1 MDFKEAYKQLNKAQ
15 KEAVDTVE
23 GPVMVVAGPGTG
35 KTKILTLRIANILEK
50 TQVNPD
56 NILALTYSRAGASEM
71 QKRLAGMIGTPAYR
85 VTISTFHGFC
95 EDIIKQNPSA
105 FPRIIGAES
114 IIEVDQVNIIQQ
126 AISELSLR
134 ELKPYGE
141 PLYYMGAIISSID
154 KLKRE
159 DVSPEDFRK
168 MMLAEEASFA
178 NISDLY
184 HEKGAH
190 KGKMKGDYQKLLKQ
204 IAKNLELCQVYEF
217 YQKTLAEKKLYD
229 YNDMIMEV
237 VRELGNNSDLLLQ
250 LQEQY
255 QYVLVDEHQDTNNAQ
270 NKLIE
275 LLCNFH
281 DNPNLFVVG
290 DEKQAIYRFQGA
302 SLENFLYFKKLYP
315 SSKLIVL
322 EENYRS
328 HQSIL
333 DAAHNILAGHKP
345 LKSQAGS
352 NAVQI
357 NLGEFTKPAEELYF
371 IAQDIQRC
379 IADGIPPEEIAIL
392 YRENRDALN
401 ISRALDK
408 LGILHAI
415 ESKQDI
421 MADSDIRKLLL
432 LFKTAVNF
440 GSEELILESLHIDF
454 VGVDELEIY
463 KIIAEAQEK
472 RISAYSLVKTKFPA
486 FYADLSRWATLAK
499 NENAEQCFEIIMR
512 ESGFLSSILEK
523 VDAGEKLDRVQVLF
537 NKLQDLVMRRKQF
550 SLGEFLDYLAT
561 LEAHKILLEKANR
574 ATPGRVRLM
583 TAHGAKGQEFD
594 CVYIANAFNGHW
606 GNKRR
611 PQLITLPDRI
621 FSLGKETPEH
631 DTDDGDERRLFYVAI
646 TRARK
651 EITITYAGESLDGK
665 QLLPA
670 QFITEI
676 KPELIKQI
684 DVEKIKKELS
694 KHKDFFYS
702 ENPER
707 EVDIKNKEFI
717 RRIFTTFGLSV
728 TALNN
733 YLRCPWNYFYTN
745 LLRIPKAKTKHQM
758 YGTAIHNALRDL
770 FDPHTYSANSEA
782 EQKHSRV
789 GVRVEEAKVK
799 LPSME
804 WLLDR
809 FITYIAKEPMTE
821 NDVVESSIKGRA
833 SLRGWYE
840 KYSSSWNLNTLTEF
854 NIKGVVIAPDVRIT
868 GKLDKIELS
877 DGVGVNVVDY
887 KTSKPKTR
895 GEIEGTTQNSNGDI
909 KRQLIFYKLLLN
921 NFDEGKKFK
930 MQSAEIDFIEPNEK
944 GDYKKESF
952 TITDEEV
959 AELTELIKK
968 TADEILN
975 LKFWNKTCEDKDC
988 EYCALRKMMTE

>member
-1 MDFKEAYKQLNKAQ
+1 MTFKEAYKQLNKAQ

-50 TQVNPD
+50 TQVNPE

-71 QKRLAGMIGTPAYR
+71 QKRLAEMIGTPAYQ

-95 EDIIKQNPSA
+95 DDIIKQNPSA
-105 FPRIIGAES
+105 FPRIIGSEN
-114 IIEVDQVNIIQQ
+114 IIEVDQVNIIEK
-126 AISELSLR
+126 AINDLTLR

-159 DVSPEDFRK
+159 DVSPEDFK
-168 MMLAEEASFA
+168 KIMLAEEESFA
-178 NISDLY
+178 NIADLY

-190 KGKMKGDYQKLLKQ
+190 KGKMKGDYQKLQKQ
-204 IAKNLELCQVYEF
+204 IAKNLELVRIYEF

-255 QYVLVDEHQDTNNAQ
+255 QYILVDEHQDTNNAQ

-302 SLENFLYFKKLYP
+302 SLENFLYFKKIYP

-328 HQSIL
+328 HQTIL
-333 DAAHNILAGHKP
+333 DSAHSILAGQKP
-345 LKSQAGS
+345 LKAQS
-352 NAVQI
+352 NNKAVQI
-357 NLGEFTKPAEELYF
+357 NIGEFTKPDEELYF
-371 IAQDIQRC
+371 IAQDIKSHLE
-379 IADGIPPEEIAIL
+379 DGTLPEEVAIL
-392 YRENRDALN
+392 YRENRDARN
-401 ISRALDK
+401 ISRALEK
-408 LGILHAI
+408 LGIVHAI

-440 GSEELILESLHIDF
+440 GSEDLILESLHIDF
-454 VGVDELEIY
+454 LGINELDIY
-463 KIIAEAQEK
+463 QIIAEAQEK
-472 RISAYSLVKTKFPA
+472 RISAYGLVREKFPDI
-486 FYADLSRWATLAK
+486 YANFSKWATLAK

-512 ESGFLSSILEK
+512 ESGFLASILSK

-537 NKLQDLVMRRKQF
+537 NKLQDLVMRQKQF
-550 SLGEFLDYLAT
+550 SLAEFLDYLAT
-561 LEAHKILLEKANR
+561 LETHKILLEKANR

-594 CVYIANAFNGHW
+594 YVYIANAYNGHW

-621 FSLGKETPEH
+621 FALDKKVPEH
-631 DTDDGDERRLFYVAI
+631 DTDDGDERRLFYVAL

-651 EITITYAGESLDGK
+651 GLTITYAGESLDGK

-676 KPELIKQI
+676 KPELINNI
-684 DVEKIKKELS
+684 DINKIKKELA
-694 KHKDFFYS
+694 KHKDFFFN

-717 RRIFTTFGLSV
+717 RKMFTSFGLSV
-728 TALNN
+728 TGLNN
-733 YLRCPWNYFYTN
+733 YLKCPWNYFYTN

-758 YGTAIHNALRDL
+758 YGTAVHNALKDL
-770 FDPHTYSANSEA
+770 F
-782 EQKHSRV
+782 
-789 GVRVEEAKVK
+789 EEGKTK
-799 LPSME
+799 LPSAE
-804 WLLDR
+804 WLLER
-809 FITYIAKEPMTE
+809 FITHIAKEPMTE
-821 NDVVESSIKGRA
+821 VDVVESSIKGRA
-833 SLRGWYE
+833 SLKGWYA
-840 KYSSSWNLNTLTEF
+840 KYASSWNLNTLTEF
-854 NIKGVVIAPDVRIT
+854 NIKGIVISEDVRIT
-868 GKLDKIELS
+868 GKLDKMELGDDES
-877 DGVGVNVVDY
+877 VVVVDY

-895 GEIEGTTQNSNGDI
+895 GDIEGTTQSSNGDI
-909 KRQLIFYKLLLN
+909 KRQLVFYKLLLN
-921 NFDEGKKFK
+921 NLDGGKKFK
-930 MQSAEIDFIEPNEK
+930 MSSAEIDFIEPNDK
-944 GDYKKESF
+944 GDYKKEAFS
-952 TITDEEV
+952 ITDEEV

-975 LKFWNKTCEDKDC
+975 LKFWNKTCNDKDC
-988 EYCALRKMMTE
+988 EYCALRKMMN

>member
-1 MDFKEAYKQLNKAQ
+1 MNFSEAYKQLNKAQ

-50 TQVNPD
+50 TQVNPE

-105 FPRIIGAES
+105 FPRIIGSEN
-114 IIEVDQVNIIQQ
+114 IIEVDQVNIIEK
-126 AISELSLR
+126 AINELSLR

-159 DVSPEDFRK
+159 DVTPESFK
-168 MMLAEEASFA
+168 NIMLTEEESFS
-178 NISDLY
+178 NILDLY

-190 KGKMKGDYQKLLKQ
+190 KGKMKGDYQKLQKQ
-204 IAKNLELCQVYEF
+204 IGKNLELVRIYEF
-217 YQKTLAEKKLYD
+217 YQKTLADKKLYD

-255 QYVLVDEHQDTNNAQ
+255 QYILVDEHQDTNNAQ

-302 SLENFLYFKKLYP
+302 SLENFLYFKKIYP

-328 HQSIL
+328 HQTIL
-333 DAAHNILAGHKP
+333 DSAHGILAGQKP
-345 LKSQAGS
+345 LKAQKG
-352 NAVQI
+352 NKAVEI
-357 NLGEFTKPAEELYF
+357 NLGEFTKPDEELYF
-371 IAQDIQRC
+371 IAQDIKAC
-379 IADGIPPEEIAIL
+379 IAGGTLPEEIAIL
-392 YRENRDALN
+392 YRENRDARS

-454 VGVDELEIY
+454 LGINELEIY
-463 KIIAEAQEK
+463 QTIAEVGEK
-472 RISAYSLVKTKFPA
+472 RIPAYGLVREKFPA
-486 FYADLSRWATLAK
+486 FYSQLSKWATLAK

-512 ESGFLSSILEK
+512 ESGFLASILGK
-523 VDAGEKLDRVQVLF
+523 IDAGEKLDRVQVLF

-550 SLGEFLDYLAT
+550 SLAEFLDYLTT

-594 CVYIANAFNGHW
+594 CVYMVNAYNGHW

-611 PQLITLPDRI
+611 PQLISLPDRV
-621 FSLGKETPEH
+621 FSLDKEVPEH
-631 DTDDGDERRLFYVAI
+631 DTDDGDERRLFYVAL

-651 EITITYAGESLDGK
+651 ELTITYAGESLDGK

-676 KPELIKQI
+676 KPELIKHI
-684 DVEKIKKELS
+684 DVKKIQKDLA
-694 KHKDFFYS
+694 KHKDFFFS
-702 ENPER
+702 ENPTR
-707 EVDIKNKEFI
+707 EEGIKNKEFI
-717 RRIFTTFGLSV
+717 RRIFTSFGLSV
-728 TALNN
+728 TGLNN
-733 YLRCPWNYFYTN
+733 YLKCPWNYFYTN

-758 YGTAIHNALRDL
+758 YGTAVHGALKDL
-770 FDPHTYSANSEA
+770 F
-782 EQKHSRV
+782 
-789 GVRVEEAKVK
+789 EEGKTK
-799 LPSME
+799 LPSVE
-804 WLLDR
+804 WLLER
-809 FITYIAKEPMTE
+809 FITHITKEPMTE
-821 NDVVESSIKGRA
+821 VDVVESSIKGRA

-840 KYSSSWNLNTLTEF
+840 KYSSSWNLNTLAEF
-854 NIKGVVIAPDVRIT
+854 NIKGIVLSLDIRIT
-868 GKLDKIELS
+868 GKLDKIELTGGK
-877 DGVGVNVVDY
+877 GVTVIDY

-895 GEIEGTTQNSNGDI
+895 GDIEGTTQSSTGDI
-909 KRQLIFYKLLLN
+909 KRQLVFYKLLLN

-930 MQSAEIDFIEPNEK
+930 MESGEIDFIEPNEK
-944 GDYKKESF
+944 GDYKKEAF
-952 TITDEEV
+952 TVTDEEV
-959 AELTELIKK
+959 EELSEIIKK
-968 TADEILN
+968 IADEILN
-975 LKFWNKTCEDKDC
+975 LKFWNSFCDDKDC
-988 EYCALRKMMTE
+988 EYCALRKMMN